1 MSARRVGNPIFSMSV
16 IHRFDCAT
24 AILHGGGSRYQAG
37 ALAKEL
43 GGKRAL
49 IVTDPGVIALGFV
62 EVVQTSLKEAGLES
76 FVFSD
81 VQPDPTKRNV
91 LDGFAALQEN
101 GCDLVVALG
110 GGSPIDTAK
119 VISILPTNPGDLS
132 QFAGLHK
139 IPRAGVPLI
148 AIPTTAG
155 TGSELTKVAVI
166 TDTESG
172 VKMMMLSAPLQPR
185 AAIQDFELTLTMPPL
200 LTAAVGVDTFTHGLE
215 AYVSRKA
222 NAMSDPLAL
231 SCVRLVGR
239 YLRRA
244 CEDPNDREAREGMM
258 VASGQGGMAFSN
270 SSVCLVHGMS
280 RPIGALFHVPHGLS
294 NAILLP
300 AVTRYSIA
308 GAPERYAD
316 VARAVGAH
324 CATSEDDDA
333 TACEKLVAW
342 LEDLNTGLRLPRL
355 SGCKGVKVETFAA
368 QLPKMA
374 RDALASGSP
383 ANNPRIPTEDEIMEI
398 YRAAW

>member
-1 MSARRVGNPIFSMSV
+1 MSS

-24 AILHGGGSRYQAG
+24 AILHGGGARHQAG

-43 GGKRAL
+43 GGRRAL

-62 EVVQTSLKEAGLES
+62 ETVQAALHEAGLTS

-81 VQPDPTKRNV
+81 VQPDPTTRNV
-91 LDGFAALQEN
+91 LDGFAALQKN
-101 GCDLVVALG
+101 GCDIVIALG

-119 VISILPTNPGDLS
+119 VISILPANNADLS
-132 QFAGLHK
+132 TFAGLHK
-139 IPRAGVPLI
+139 ISHAGLPFI

-166 TDTESG
+166 TDTERG

-244 CEDPNDREAREGMM
+244 CEDPEDREAREGMM

-280 RPIGALFHVPHGLS
+280 RPIGAIFHVPHGLS

-308 GAPERYAD
+308 GAPGRYAD
-316 VARAVGAH
+316 VARAVGAD
-324 CATSEDDDA
+324 CATAEDDDT

-342 LEDLNTGLRLPRL
+342 LEGLNASLGLPRL
-355 SGCKGVKVETFAA
+355 SGCRGVDAETFNA
-368 QLPKMA
+368 QLSKMA
-374 RDALASGSP
+374 GDAIASGSP
-383 ANNPRIPTEDEIMEI
+383 ANNPRVPGVEEIMEI